1 VSNAPKT
8 PSGPPDPGWRD
19 AVRLGPRLLLPQL
32 VIRRVTTESNRVVF
46 LRMVWLTFVTFH
58 VVVGGLLVLLLS
70 AVNGRVALD
79 RVTAVV
85 GTLVVGVAVTIRRS
99 RMARRPIECTD
110 GPTVAIEYT
119 SAYLRQCATVAIIT
133 PIGVL
138 ASLLSGSPWPLVLA
152 LAIALGNFASLRPV
166 QAFFAAD
173 GARLVAQGCGVVDLF
188 AVLCTNGAQGGPPPG
203 AGGNNGPGGN
213 PGGNGGAGGD
223 DAPGRP
229 GTRRRRRR

>member
-1 VSNAPKT
+1 MS

-46 LRMVWLTFVTFH
+46 LRMVWLTFMTFH
-58 VVVGGLLVLLLS
+58 VVVGGMLVVLLT

-99 RMARRPIECTD
+99 RMARRPIECAD

-119 SAYLRQCATVAIIT
+119 SAYLRQCATVAIVT

-138 ASLLSGSPWPLVLA
+138 ASLMSGSPWPLVLG
-152 LAIALGNFASLRPV
+152 LAIALGNLVALRPV
-166 QAFFAAD
+166 QALFAAD
-173 GARLVAQGCGVVDLF
+173 GTRLVAQGCGVVDLF

-203 AGGNNGPGGN
+203 AGGNKGPGGGSGGD
-213 PGGNGGAGGD
+213 GGNGD

-229 GTRRRRRR
+229 GSRRRRRR

>member
-1 VSNAPKT
+1 MS
-8 PSGPPDPGWRD
+8 PSGPPDPGWSQ
-19 AVRLGPRLLLPQL
+19 AFRLGPRLLLPQL
-32 VIRRVTTESNRVVF
+32 VIRRVTTEPNRVVF

-58 VVVGGLLVLLLS
+58 VVVGGVLVLLLT

-85 GTLVVGVAVTIRRS
+85 GTVVVGVAVTIRRS
-99 RMARRPIECTD
+99 RMARRPLECTD

-138 ASLLSGSPWPLVLA
+138 ASLLSGSPWPLVLG
-152 LAIALGNFASLRPV
+152 LAIALGNFMALRPV
-166 QAFFAAD
+166 QPLFASD
-173 GARLVAQGCGVVDLF
+173 GARLVTQGCGVEDLF

-203 AGGNNGPGGN
+203 AGGNKGPGGG
-213 PGGNGGAGGD
+213 PGGDGSAGGD